1 MYINYEY
8 VTDARFF
15 DIDIDID
22 IDLDIDLDIDIDIDL
37 YEGIVIV

>member
-8 VTDARFF
+8 IEGVRFF
-15 DIDIDID
+15 DL
-22 IDLDIDLDIDIDIDL
+22 DLDINIDIDL